1 MSKDKSKPHRVLI
14 VDDHP
19 LVRDALCQLIDQQ
32 QDFVVC
38 GEAESV
44 EASLWVIAQTSPKI
58 VIVDLIL
65 GAGNGIRL
73 IEELHLR
80 NPQISILVL
89 SMMDESIYAERCL
102 RAGAKGYIMK
112 SEPALKVIEALQKVI
127 AGNFYVSDEIADK
140 MMHSITSKKSCSNT
154 PLGTLTNR
162 ELEVLH
168 LVGKGFSPQQ
178 IAECLHR
185 SVKTVHAHMDH
196 IKKKLYIRSY
206 RELLVYASTFDSF
219 PGKRPSAES

>member
-1 MSKDKSKPHRVLI
+1 MSEDKCKPHRVLI

-38 GEAESV
+38 GEAENV
-44 EASLWVIAQTSPKI
+44 EASLWVIAQTNPKI

-80 NPQISILVL
+80 NPQISVLVL

-112 SEPALKVIEALQKVI
+112 SEPARKIIEALQRVI

-140 MMHSITSKKSCSNT
+140 LNHRMTSKKSYSHA
-154 PLGTLTNR
+154 PLETLTNR

-168 LVGKGFSPQQ
+168 LVKKGFSPQQ
-178 IAECLHR
+178 IAEYLHR

-196 IKKKLYIRSY
+196 IKKKLHIRSY
-206 RELLVYASTFDSF
+206 RELLVYASTFSSDSF
-219 PGKRPSAES
+219 LGKRSS